1 MSLNPTHFGLPLT
14 ANEVQTLSFIMTS
27 LIFAVDS
34 PNAKFM
40 LDARIPALKGRK
52 GGRKVNPPVNSSL
65 IVLQLNRYYDT
76 VVVRFSVMW

>member
-1 MSLNPTHFGLPLT
+1 
-14 ANEVQTLSFIMTS
+14 MTS
-27 LIFAVDS
+27 LIFAVDT

-40 LDARIPALKGRK
+40 LDARIPALKGSK